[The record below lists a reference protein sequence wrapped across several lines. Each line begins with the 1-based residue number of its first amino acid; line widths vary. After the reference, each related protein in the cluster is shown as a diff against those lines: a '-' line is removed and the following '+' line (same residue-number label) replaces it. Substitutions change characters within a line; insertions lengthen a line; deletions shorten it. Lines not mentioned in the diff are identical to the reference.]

1 MSKITRSERS
11 FLTRVAYLTLAMMLT
26 AAMAGAEISEKS
38 KNEASRLSDDAFA
51 LLSSINADVS
61 GGTTPPLLT
70 PVATLAADA
79 QKLASAVAEGDT
91 AQASRTMAAL
101 RDDIGAVEAGAK
113 NSSPGFDTNRLS
125 SIKARYAALAAE
137 IRPDATAAPASRE
150 NAPVAAAAPAAAATA
165 PRVVVS
171 SRSLN
176 GTRIRVTGW
185 VQGVDLKS
193 AGVYEGDR
201 EVTNFDVARTP
212 SQQRVNFDVTLE
224 DAGRGRV
231 IRVADNLGRAAEAP
245 VSGSSVAV
253 TERTSNGTEK
263 LIEVD
268 GAGVPTTLPR
278 APTGRGGV
286 NTAEI
291 PRAAED
297 DDDPLPPR
305 GASGATVGAPRNVQ
319 VTILGVTPALTSP
332 GYIEVIGQITGEG
345 IRRAGIYVD
354 GRLATRIPLASD
366 RVSAFDVTFPML
378 GRNATVRAYG
388 NGESFVETSI
398 QIPADSGMA
407 MRGAPPVIIAPGY
420 SPYGNP
426 YGGGVNPYAPGSG
439 AYPPPGPNPYPYNP
453 YTNPYGSRQP
463 YPPGYGPPPPYG
475 YPPQQYPPQRR
486 QKSWWERML
495 D

>member
-1 MSKITRSERS
+1 VSRITRKEGS
-11 FLTRVAYLTLAMMLT
+11 LLARVAYLTFAMMLT
-26 AAMAGAEISEKS
+26 AGVTGAEISEKLKS
-38 KNEASRLSDDAFA
+38 EASRLSDDAFA

-79 QKLASAVAEGDT
+79 QKLATAVSEDDRAL
-91 AQASRTMAAL
+91 ASRTMAAL
-101 RDDIGAVEAGAK
+101 RNDIGVVEAAAK
-113 NSSPGFDTNRLS
+113 NASAGFDTNRLS
-125 SIKARYAALAAE
+125 SIKARFAALAVE
-137 IRPDATAAPASRE
+137 IEPDAAATPTSRE
-150 NAPVAAAAPAAAATA
+150 SAPVAAAAPAAASTA

-212 SQQRVNFDVTLE
+212 SQQRVNFDITLE
-224 DAGRGRV
+224 DTGRSRV
-231 IRVADNLGRAAEAP
+231 IRVADYLGRIAEAP

-253 TERTSNGTEK
+253 TERASNGTDK

-268 GAGVPTTLPR
+268 SAGVPSALPR
-278 APTGRGGV
+278 AAASRGGV

-291 PRAAED
+291 PRAAAD

-305 GASGATVGAPRNVQ
+305 HASGATVGAPRNVQ
-319 VTILGVTPALTSP
+319 VTILGVAPALTSP

-407 MRGAPPVIIAPGY
+407 MRNAPPVIIAPGY
-420 SPYGNP
+420 NPYGNQ
-426 YGGGVNPYAPGSG
+426 YGGGVNPYAPGAG
-439 AYPPPGPNPYPYNP
+439 AYPPPPNPYPYNP

-475 YPPQQYPPQRR
+475 YSPQQYPPQRR
-486 QKSWWERML
+486 PKSWWERML